1 MKRVLPLVFA
11 LSSLACATTPAPAP
25 APVAAPVA
33 VAAPADCDPGLTL
46 LNASLWVQTAAEY
59 RASALQ
65 TFRGAQRG
73 LDATLDNPFATGAL
87 EETSNDPAQPPAVIL
102 DLDETILD
110 NSAFETRM
118 IREHKTYDAKAWKQ
132 WTSEGAAR
140 AIPGA
145 KEFLAYAKS
154 RGVTIFYITNRDIDE
169 EAGTRAN
176 LEKLGFPLETNVDTL
191 LMQGKNGWTTGDK
204 SPRRAHVA
212 AKYRILLLL
221 GDDLNDFAPAS
232 GKTLAERN
240 AIVDGQR
247 SWWGELWFILP
258 NPMYGSWERAAIGSG
273 ATPCEAVQR
282 KIDAMRDK

>member
-11 LSSLACATTPAPAP
+11 LASLACATTPAPAP
-25 APVAAPVA
+25 VAAPIA

-87 EETSNDPAQPPAVIL
+87 EETSNDPSQPPAVIL

-110 NSAFETRM
+110 NSAFEARM
-118 IREHKTYDAKAWKQ
+118 IREHKTYEGKAWKQ

-154 RGVTIFYITNRDIDE
+154 RGVTIFYVTNRDVDE

-240 AIVDGQR
+240 AIVDGVR
-247 SWWGELWFILP
+247 SWWGETWFILP
-258 NPMYGSWERAAIGSG
+258 NPMYGSWERAVIGSG

-282 KIDAMRDK
+282 KIDGMRID